1 MSERKLVRCAIYTR
15 KSSDEG
21 LEQDFNSLDAQREAC
36 AAYIASQKHEGWVAR
51 SERYD
56 DGGFS
61 GGSMERPGLTRL
73 MEDVQARCVD
83 VIIVYKVDR
92 LTRSLTDF
100 AKIVEVLDAQ
110 GASFVAVTQQF
121 NTTTSMGRL
130 TLNVLLSFA
139 QFEREIAGERIRD
152 KIRASRQKGMWMGGT
167 LPIGYRVQDRALLI
181 DEPGAALV
189 RNIFRRYLDLKS
201 VPALANEL
209 RRADIRSP
217 RRTSASGRS
226 SGDRPLSRGNLY
238 SILANRA
245 YIGLAVHKGT
255 AYPGLHQPIIDKE
268 LWDRVQTVLAENRVQ
283 AKTRTRAAHPS
294 LLAGVLFDD
303 QGERLTP
310 THADRNG
317 RRFQYYVSRSLITQ
331 GRHAPGPRWRLP
343 AAEVDRVVLGTVR
356 ALLTD
361 PNQLLEALALAEFRP
376 SQITTIFALAREIA
390 ERLEIPTRLEGRM
403 WLHQLLS
410 RIQIADAAI
419 TIDFSIQG
427 LRDVLGVPSAGGD
440 PATLTLTLPVRFT
453 KRRVEQKIMLANEGA
468 QPSFRDEALLKAVAR
483 AHHWFEDLKQQRFR
497 DLAEIARNEQLPK
510 TYVHALIPLA
520 FLAPSIV
527 TAIVKGTQP
536 PDLTL
541 QKLVQRTSL
550 AIDWPT
556 QRQQLGF
563 ES

>member
-61 GGSMERPGLTRL
+61 GGSMERPGLSRL
-73 MEDVQARCVD
+73 MEDVRARRVE
-83 VIIVYKVDR
+83 VIVVYKVDR

-167 LPIGYRVQDRALLI
+167 LPIGYNVRDRALVI
-181 DEPGAALV
+181 DEPGATLV

-209 RRADIRSP
+209 RRADVRSP

-238 SILANRA
+238 SILTNRA

-255 AYPGLHQPIIDKE
+255 AYPGLHPPIIEQD
-268 LWDRVQTVLAENRVQ
+268 LWEGVQSVLAENRVR
-283 AKTRTRAAHPS
+283 AKTRARASHPS
-294 LLAGVLFDD
+294 LLAGRLFDD

-310 THADRNG
+310 THATRKA
-317 RRFQYYVSRSLITQ
+317 RRFQYYVSRSLITA
-331 GRHAPGPRWRLP
+331 GRNAPGRRWRLP
-343 AAEVDRVVLGTVR
+343 ASEVDTVVTGALR
-356 ALLTD
+356 AMLTD
-361 PNQLLEALALAEFRP
+361 QHQLLDALELTELAP
-376 SQITTIFALAREIA
+376 AQIATILALAREIA
-390 ERLEIPTRLEGRM
+390 QRLEIPIRDEGRD
-403 WLHQLLS
+403 LVRVLIS
-410 RIQIADAAI
+410 RITIADAAI
-419 TIDFSIQG
+419 AIHISITG
-427 LRDVLGVPSAGGD
+427 LREALGLPN
-440 PATLTLTLPVRFT
+440 ATEASKPFALALPVRFT
-453 KRRVEQKIMLANEGA
+453 KRRVEQKIVVNDQSERAPL
-468 QPSFRDEALLKAVAR
+468 RDEALLKAVAR
-483 AHHWFEDLKQQRFR
+483 AHHWLEDLKQQRFR
-497 DLAEIARNEQLPK
+497 DLAEIARHEQVPK
-510 TYVHALIPLA
+510 TYVHALMPLA

-527 TAIVKGTQP
+527 TTILKGTQP

-541 QKLVQRTSL
+541 QRLLHRTRL
-550 AIDWPT
+550 ALDWPT
-556 QRQQLGF
+556 QRRQLGF
-563 ES
+563 EL